1 MWIQA
6 GRRRSVFSWEFR
18 DPWFLLLAPLALLA
32 FWFAIRSRS
41 ALTFSSLALIKQTST
56 SLRMWIAKLPALLF
70 ALATLAMIVGLA
82 RPRTPERETRVSRD
96 GIAIMM
102 IVDLSSSMNARDLVE
117 EDRSINR
124 LDVVKQVFLDF
135 VLGNER
141 PAAGLLAA
149 ATGRGRNSSSGRP
162 DDLIGLVTFAG
173 YADSVCPLTLDHGNL
188 ANIVKDLQIVTD
200 RAEDGTAV
208 GDGLGLAVERLR
220 RSQAKSHVAILLT
233 DGVNNAG
240 VIPPLKAAE
249 LAAESQVKVYCIGAG
264 TNGVAPMPYND
275 AFGRPML
282 VAQPVEIDEETLK
295 QVAEKTGG
303 KYFRAENIEAMR
315 DVYGEIDQLE
325 KTEVT
330 ELRYL
335 RYTEHFA
342 PIVASGLGLAVL
354 AALLS
359 ASIFRRLP

>member
-1 MWIQA
+1 
-6 GRRRSVFSWEFR
+6 VFNWELR
-18 DPWFLLLAPLALLA
+18 DPWFLLLVPLAIVSYWLA
-32 FWFAIRSRS
+32 SRSRS
-41 ALTFSSLALIKQTST
+41 SLVYSSLSLLRETNA
-56 SLRMWIAKLPALLF
+56 SLRMWLVKLPALLF

-102 IVDLSSSMNARDLVE
+102 VVDLSSSMNARDLVE

-124 LDVVKQVFLDF
+124 LDVVKRVFLDF
-135 VLGNER
+135 VLGNTTEQS
-141 PAAGLLAA
+141 GLLSA
-149 ATGRGRNSSSGRP
+149 ATAFGASASRGRP

-220 RSQAKSHVAILLT
+220 RSKAKSHVAILLT

-295 QVAEKTGG
+295 QIAEKTGG
-303 KYFRAENIEAMR
+303 QYFRAENIESLR
-315 DVYGEIDQLE
+315 DVYREIDQLE

-335 RYTEHFA
+335 RYTEHF
-342 PIVASGLGLAVL
+342 PLLVASALGLLGIAAVL
-354 AALLS
+354 SLTLL
-359 ASIFRRLP
+359 RKLP